1 MVSLNITIKQ
11 GKKRGSKVI
20 QFSLEEFERLAASF
34 GMINPEIVKR
44 INKAEKDVKSGKI
57 RKINSLKDLD

>member
-11 GKKRGSKVI
+11 GKIKGSKIV

-34 GMINPEIVKR
+34 GMINPEIIKR
-44 INKAEKDVKSGKI
+44 INKAERDVRSGKI